1 MKYYYFHG
9 YGSSPS
15 ACKAEAMREILGA
28 ENVSA
33 PDFKVS
39 PEEASDLFDKLID
52 EISSSNEEVCI
63 AGSSLGGLYA
73 LYIATKAN
81 CKTILLNPAL
91 VPMVIVPKV
100 TDEIP
105 VSAVVIAQKLSLYTY
120 EHYNKE
126 NVSVWVT
133 DDPLINH
140 NVLTK
145 PYFYKGVKEYIEFG
159 KEAASGHEF
168 IGFKNVFEKYIKNHK

>member
-33 PDFKVS
+33 PDFNVS
-39 PEEASDLFDKLID
+39 VEEASDLFDKLID
-52 EISSSNEEVCI
+52 EISASREEVCI
-63 AGSSLGGLYA
+63 VGSSLGGLYA
-73 LYIATKAN
+73 LYVATKAN
-81 CKTILLNPAL
+81 CKSVLLNPAL

-100 TDEIP
+100 TDDVP

-126 NVSVWVT
+126 NISVWVT

-145 PYFYKGVKEYIEFG
+145 PYFYKGVKAYTEFG
-159 KEAASGHEF
+159 ADTASGHEF
-168 IGFKNVFEKYIKNHK
+168 TGFKNVFEKYIKNNK

>member
-33 PDFKVS
+33 PDFNVS
-39 PEEASDLFDKLID
+39 PEEASDLFDKLI
-52 EISSSNEEVCI
+52 EKISSSNEEVCI
-63 AGSSLGGLYA
+63 VGSSLGGLYA
-73 LYIATKAN
+73 LYVATKAN
-81 CKTILLNPAL
+81 CKAVLLNPAL

-100 TDEIP
+100 TDEVP

-126 NVSVWVT
+126 NISVWVT

-140 NVLTK
+140 NALTT
-145 PYFYKGVKEYIEFG
+145 PYFYKGEKEYIEFDTDT
-159 KEAASGHEF
+159 ASGHEF

>member
-33 PDFKVS
+33 PDFNVS
-39 PEEASDLFDKLID
+39 VEEVSDLFDNLID
-52 EISSSNEEVCI
+52 EISASREEVCI
-63 AGSSLGGLYA
+63 VGSSLGGLYA
-73 LYIATKAN
+73 LYVATKAN
-81 CKTILLNPAL
+81 CKSILLNPAL

-100 TDEIP
+100 TDDVP

-126 NVSVWVT
+126 T
-133 DDPLINH
+133 DILILYL
-140 NVLTK
+140 VGL
-145 PYFYKGVKEYIEFG
+145 
-159 KEAASGHEF
+159 SD
-168 IGFKNVFEKYIKNHK
+168 HKRVGLFPMRHLRKKRRKLLKS

>member
-9 YGSSPS
+9 YGSSPN

-28 ENVSA
+28 ENVST
-33 PDFKVS
+33 PDFNVS
-39 PEEASDLFDKLID
+39 PEEVSNLFDKLID
-52 EISSSNEEVCI
+52 EIKLNNEEVCI
-63 AGSSLGGLYA
+63 VGSSLGGLYA
-73 LYIATKAN
+73 LYVAVKAN

-100 TDEIP
+100 TNEVP
-105 VSAVVIAQKLSLYTY
+105 VSSVLIAQKLSSYIY
-120 EHYNKE
+120 EHYNQE

-140 NVLTK
+140 SVLTK
-145 PYFYKGVKEYIEFG
+145 PYFYKGVKEYIEFD
-159 KEAASGHEF
+159 ANTASGHEF
-168 IGFKNVFEKYIKNHK
+168 TGFKNVFEKYIKNYK

>member
-15 ACKAEAMREILGA
+15 ACKAEAMREVLGVENVTA
-28 ENVSA
+28 PDFNVSA
-33 PDFKVS
+33 EEVS
-39 PEEASDLFDKLID
+39 NLFDKLID
-52 EISSSNEEVCI
+52 EISLNYEDVCI
-63 AGSSLGGLYA
+63 VGSSLGGLYA
-73 LYIATKAN
+73 LYVAVKTN
-81 CKTILLNPAL
+81 CKAILLNPAL

-100 TDEIP
+100 TDEVP
-105 VSAVVIAQKLSLYTY
+105 VSSVVIAQKLSLYTY

-126 NVSVWVT
+126 NISVWVT

-145 PYFYKGVKEYIEFG
+145 PYFYKGVKEYIEFDTNT
-159 KEAASGHEF
+159 ASGHEF
-168 IGFKNVFEKYIKNHK
+168 TGFKNVFEKYIKNNK